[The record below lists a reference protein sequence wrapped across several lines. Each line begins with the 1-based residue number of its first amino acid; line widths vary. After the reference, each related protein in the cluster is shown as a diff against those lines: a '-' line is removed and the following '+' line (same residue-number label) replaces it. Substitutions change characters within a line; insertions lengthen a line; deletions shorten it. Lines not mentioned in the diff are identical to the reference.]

1 MPDGRRWL
9 GVICFWMLAG
19 VGCAQGGMPAITEP
33 DAPRALRELDAD
45 SPALDAVGVL
55 GVPGP
60 DGVRG
65 VCTGT
70 LIGPS
75 SVLTAGGCWQALSRT
90 PTPDLGQG
98 AAVFAIGPDPREP
111 LASAAV
117 VEARQLPDTH
127 AGAGLEVLH
136 LAKPL
141 SAVSAARLGF
151 GSPLRIGQTLVRVGY
166 APSAVQDAGQRRI
179 APVHLTALRER
190 TLEVAAAA
198 SGDNSEPCR
207 GPGEPLLR
215 VDEAGEL
222 VLYAIASD
230 VAGPAAVYTGL
241 EAHETRAFIE
251 AESHWTDA
259 CAGLPQQG
267 ECVGEVVRR
276 CSAPGEGERR
286 ITEQDCREHGL
297 TCLSTAEGAHCAP
310 QRL

>member
-1 MPDGRRWL
+1 MPGIAD
-9 GVICFWMLAG
+9 
-19 VGCAQGGMPAITEP
+19 P

-55 GVPGP
+55 AVTGP
-60 DGVRG
+60 DGLRG

-75 SVLTAGGCWQALSRT
+75 SVLTAAGCWQVLSRT
-90 PTPDLGQG
+90 TAPDLGQG

-117 VEARQLPDTH
+117 VEAREVPDTQP
-127 AGAGLEVLH
+127 GGPLEVLH

-141 SAVSAARLGF
+141 AAVPAARLGF
-151 GSPLRIGQTLVRVGY
+151 GSPLRLGQTLVRVGY
-166 APSAVQDAGQRRI
+166 APAAGQDAGQRRI
-179 APVHLTALRER
+179 APVHLTALREQ
-190 TLEVAAAA
+190 TLEVAAAN
-198 SGDNSEPCR
+198 SGDNSAPCR

-222 VLYAIASD
+222 VLYAVASD
-230 VAGPAAVYTGL
+230 VAGLAAPRCDHGTVYTGL
-241 EAHETRAFIE
+241 EAHHTRAFIE
-251 AESHWTDA
+251 AESHWTDP
-259 CAGLPQQG
+259 CAGVFSRG

-276 CSAPGEGERR
+276 CSGPEEGERR
-286 ITEQDCREHGL
+286 IAEQDCREHGL